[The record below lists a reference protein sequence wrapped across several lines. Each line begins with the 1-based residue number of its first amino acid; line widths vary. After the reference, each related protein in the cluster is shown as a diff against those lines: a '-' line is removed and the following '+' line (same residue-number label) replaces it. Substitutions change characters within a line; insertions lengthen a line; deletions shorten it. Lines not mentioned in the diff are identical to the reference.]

1 MSHIEVAK
9 NVFRTEIQGLNA
21 VLDDLG
27 SEFTEAV
34 ETILS
39 TRGRVIVCGMG
50 KSGIIGKKISATF
63 ASTGTQSYFIHPGEA
78 FHGDLGMVDPEDIFI
93 GISYSGET
101 DELLKLLPFLKKNG
115 NKFVAI
121 TGNAESTL
129 AKFATVHLCVRVP
142 EEACPLQLA
151 PTASTTSTL
160 VMGDALAVALMQ
172 KKGFRDADFAVFHP
186 GGSLGRLLLAKVAD
200 EMVSANLPIVDES
213 ATFADVI
220 SEITAGGLGLAI
232 VEFEP
237 NVYGIITDGDI
248 RRGLEKYHDAI
259 TGVCALEL
267 ASKDPAVIGSQT
279 PVGEAW
285 EIMDNKRITAL
296 LVVDGGKLLGVFK
309 RR

>member
-27 SEFTEAV
+27 FEFTEAV

-151 PTASTTSTL
+151 PTASTTATL

-172 KKGFRDADFAVFHP
+172 KKEFTDSDFAVFHP
-186 GGSLGRLLLAKVAD
+186 GGSLGRRLLSTVSD
-200 EMVSANLPIVDES
+200 EMRTENLPVVE
-213 ATFADVI
+213 THTKFADVV
-220 SEITAGGLGLAI
+220 SAITIGGLGFAI
-232 VEFEP
+232 VELDEKRLG
-237 NVYGIITDGDI
+237 VITDGDL
-248 RRGLEKYHDAI
+248 RRVFEKHSNRITHVAAEEMASMDPICIDAS
-259 TGVCALEL
+259 ASL
-267 ASKDPAVIGSQT
+267 A
-279 PVGEAW
+279 EAW
-285 EIMDNKRITAL
+285 EKLDKYRVSAL
-296 LVVDGGKLLGVFK
+296 LVFGEGRFRGVYK
-309 RR
+309 R